1 MLFIIDPDS
10 GVCDLDLAGAHGL
23 EGGLVLGGRYAGAAG
38 SVAGD
43 GRLGKGGFDQQGV
56 GYDTDIG
63 AQTDQFDLDAFLFA
77 LLEDLHEFGE
87 LRAAEGGLVDDV
99 VRVDQFRDVGAD
111 LPAIGSANAVGDRK
125 IFALLGGQV
134 EIAVSVTRG
143 KDVFLGVGLYF
154 GLDVVDDGDCFGR
167 SESAVDKIVLHI
179 DHK

>member
-1 MLFIIDPDS
+1 M
-10 GVCDLDLAGAHGL
+10 
-23 EGGLVLGGRYAGAAG
+23 
-38 SVAGD
+38 
-43 GRLGKGGFDQQGV
+43 
-56 GYDTDIG
+56 
-63 AQTDQFDLDAFLFA
+63 
-77 LLEDLHEFGE
+77 
-87 LRAAEGGLVDDV
+87 

-167 SESAVDKIVLHI
+167 SESAVDKIVLGLYFGLDVVDDGDCFGRSESAVDKIVLHI